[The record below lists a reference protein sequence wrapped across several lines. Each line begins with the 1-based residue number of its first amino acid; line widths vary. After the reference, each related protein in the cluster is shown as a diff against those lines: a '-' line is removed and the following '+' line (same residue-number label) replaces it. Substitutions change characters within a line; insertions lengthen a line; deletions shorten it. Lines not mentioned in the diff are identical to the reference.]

1 MTDSAILKR
10 WRTRCA
16 KLTHDNDDRQYG
28 ASLAVDRTESC
39 FRAEHAVKVLETTP
53 ATLVDEYQ
61 REGFDV
67 ALQWLREEVE
77 RGWSPVARL
86 APDGTPSLL
95 PALPGVEVAREH
107 EAHAPELGQVPESL
121 HHELLE
127 PPGVVTVPAGVDMA
141 TVGLEFPDLP
151 LLPAEG
157 TSPLD

>member
-1 MTDSAILKR
+1 MTDPKTRALHLVGELTKCVAAATYDFDRVATELRSAIDGLGHGLQQ
-10 WRTRCA
+10 A
-16 KLTHDNDDRQYG
+16 
-28 ASLAVDRTESC
+28 TEAAREKQALIIEL
-39 FRAEHAVKVLETTP
+39 RAEIARHK
-53 ATLVDEYQ
+53 
-61 REGFDV
+61 RMC
-67 ALQWLREEVE
+67 R
-77 RGWSPVARL
+77 SPVAGL

-127 PPGVVTVPAGVDMA
+127 PPGVVTVPAGVDVA